1 MRNTD
6 EAIYFRYRGPRLAPS
21 LSFIV
26 K

>member
-6 EAIYFRYRGPRLAPS
+6 EAIYFRYRDPRLAPS